1 MRRTV
6 LLIALMFTFGVSV
19 SAQDT
24 MPTDTPAEQLCFSHN
39 GTIDD
44 KTGQCQQHM
53 NLDLKMEYP
62 LELVDYSFISDE
74 VDSYYDQVRQNFMTM
89 AQSSGFAPSPVF
101 NWELYVSYDIAAQTD
116 SLISV
121 IFYDYEFTGGAHGNT
136 ALRTMNFDLSTGREL
151 ALADLFSGGTVP
163 YDTIASFAA
172 KTLEDR
178 LGADATFPEGYT
190 ADAAN
195 FQFWT
200 LAPDGITFY
209 FPPYQVAPYAAGIQ
223 KVTVPLADLGLSDL
237 SYVSAGS

>member
-1 MRRTV
+1 MRRAA
-6 LLIALMFTFGVSV
+6 LLMVLMFVFAVSV

-24 MPTDTPAEQLCFSHN
+24 MPTPTATEALCFSHN
-39 GTIDD
+39 GTIDE

-53 NLDLKMEYP
+53 NLDLKMDYP
-62 LELVDYSFISDE
+62 LELVDYPFITDA
-74 VDSYYDQVRQNFMTM
+74 VDSYYEQVRLNFMNE

-136 ALRTMNFDLSTGREL
+136 GLRSMTFDLKSEREL
-151 ALADLFSGGTVP
+151 TLADLFSGGTVP
-163 YDTIASFAA
+163 YDTIASYAA

-178 LGADATFPEGYT
+178 LGADATFPQGYT
-190 ADAAN
+190 PDPAN

-209 FPPYQVAPYAAGIQ
+209 FAQYQVAPYAAGIQ
-223 KVTVPLADLGLSDL
+223 KVTIPLADLGLSDL